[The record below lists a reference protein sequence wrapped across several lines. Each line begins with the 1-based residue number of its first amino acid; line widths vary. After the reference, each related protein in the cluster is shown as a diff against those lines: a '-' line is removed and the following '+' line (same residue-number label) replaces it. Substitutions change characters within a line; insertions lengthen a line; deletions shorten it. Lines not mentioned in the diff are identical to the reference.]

1 MDEVQ
6 VDFMIQKYKDNGELI
21 SEDPA
26 LLMLK
31 HWPSC
36 KKYKE
41 NSDSLKGL
49 EQLVSVTL

>member
-26 LLMLK
+26 LLMLLNIGQTVK
-31 HWPSC
+31 NT
-36 KKYKE
+36 KK
-41 NSDSLKGL
+41 
-49 EQLVSVTL
+49 TLIV